1 VPVESLYKYDER
13 RWGRQAI
20 RFLSFANDAD
30 HELGKTPMPQGNIKL
45 FGQANVDGLAYVG
58 DSEFKYIPVNQEVI
72 LNMGP
77 ARYVKI
83 EPILMS
89 VDTTDHTFDPNGNL
103 TGWNETDQW
112 QIKLTNTR
120 SVPIKIEITRG
131 LDAEKWTMDQHS
143 DTMAYEK
150 YNTREARF
158 SLTLA
163 PKEQRQETY
172 TVTTYHGT
180 NQ

>member
-1 VPVESLYKYDER
+1 
-13 RWGRQAI
+13 
-20 RFLSFANDAD
+20 
-30 HELGKTPMPQGNIKL
+30 
-45 FGQANVDGLAYVG
+45 
-58 DSEFKYIPVNQEVI
+58 
-72 LNMGP
+72 
-77 ARYVKI
+77 
-83 EPILMS
+83 
-89 VDTTDHTFDPNGNL
+89 L

-112 QIKLTNTR
+112 QIKVTNTR
-120 SVPIKIEITRG
+120 SVAIKIEITRG

-158 SLTLA
+158 TLTLA